1 MKEERKIFT
10 ILIEKCFSLF
20 PHLSPIQVVQSLD
33 NISLNKYVPPSPI
46 IQQPVTPQYFSNQQ
60 PSYTSSSSQLPQSS
74 VHHAPQQQQQQQNQT
89 PVQRSQSS
97 HQLEIAQAAAAAA
110 SRRQQVSRGL
120 YKENSFEVRKP
131 TSAGLSVDSFRLLSV
146 LGRGHFGK
154 VILSQYKNT
163 GRVLWKTL
171 SYRLCSN

>member
-1 MKEERKIFT
+1 M
-10 ILIEKCFSLF
+10 
-20 PHLSPIQVVQSLD
+20 H
-33 NISLNKYVPPSPI
+33 
-46 IQQPVTPQYFSNQQ
+46 
-60 PSYTSSSSQLPQSS
+60 
-74 VHHAPQQQQQQQNQT
+74 QQQQQQQA
-89 PVQRSQSS
+89 PVQRSQSN

-120 YKENSFEVRKP
+120 QFKENSLEVRKP

-163 GRVLWKTL
+163 GTIFGDEWFEFFD
-171 SYRLCSN
+171 